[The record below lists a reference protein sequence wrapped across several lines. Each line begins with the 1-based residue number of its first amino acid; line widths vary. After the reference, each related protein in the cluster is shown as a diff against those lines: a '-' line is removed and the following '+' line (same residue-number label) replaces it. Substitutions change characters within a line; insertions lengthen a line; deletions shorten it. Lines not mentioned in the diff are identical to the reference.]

1 VQRFGTGVYAED
13 KTTMCQLLGMNCAT
27 PTDITFSF
35 TGFAARGGQT
45 DHHADGF
52 GVAFFENKACRVFID
67 HQPSCKSP
75 VAELIKNYP
84 IKSRNVI
91 AHIRKATQGH
101 IELENCHP
109 FMRELWGRHWIF
121 AHNGDLAAYHPALC
135 GQYQPVGCTDSE
147 SAFCFIMQGL
157 RARFGNDEPSTPQL
171 FAALEEITRE
181 ITVYGVF
188 NFLLSNGR
196 TLFAHCSTRLY
207 YLVREWPFT
216 KAHLIDADMTVDFSQ
231 TNRQG
236 DCVAVIATKPLTDN
250 ESWTQFEAGQLVM
263 FENGYA
269 VQDAHIPIPES
280 VQQKNA
286 LNLAC
291 V

>member
-1 VQRFGTGVYAED
+1 
-13 KTTMCQLLGMNCAT
+13 MCQLLGMNCAT

-35 TGFAARGGQT
+35 TGFAARGGHT

-67 HQPSCKSP
+67 NQPSCKSP

-84 IKSRNVI
+84 IKSKNVI
-91 AHIRKATQGH
+91 AHIRKATQGN
-101 IELENCHP
+101 IDLENCHP

-121 AHNGDLAAYHPALC
+121 AHNGDLHGYGPELG
-135 GQYQPVGCTDSE
+135 GQYQPVGQTDSE
-147 SAFCFIMQGL
+147 IAFCHIMQGL
-157 RARFGNDEPSTPQL
+157 RYRFGNNEPAPQQL
-171 FAALEEITRE
+171 FSAIQELTHD
-181 ITVYGVF
+181 ITVHGVF

-196 TLFAHCSTRLY
+196 SLFAHCSTQLY
-207 YLVREWPFT
+207 YIVREWPFN

-236 DCVAVIATKPLTDN
+236 DCVSVIATKPLTDN
-250 ESWTQFEAGQLVM
+250 ETWTRLEPGQLVM
-263 FENGYA
+263 FEKGLA
-269 VQDAHIPIPES
+269 ILQALIPIPES
-280 VQQKNA
+280 VQKKNSE
-286 LNLAC
+286 NTAC